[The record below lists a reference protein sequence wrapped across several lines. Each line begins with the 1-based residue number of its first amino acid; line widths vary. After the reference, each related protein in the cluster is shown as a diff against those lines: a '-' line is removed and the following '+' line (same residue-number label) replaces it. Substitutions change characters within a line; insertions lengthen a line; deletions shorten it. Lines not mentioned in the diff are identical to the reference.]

1 MVKVINGILF
11 TLCVI
16 CFNLNIIAQSMYDF
30 NDLDKMIIDSM
41 QVHQFSS
48 MSIGIIK
55 GNNIGKFPPAFS
67 YISCQ

>member
-1 MVKVINGILF
+1 MLKEDKKIYLILF
-11 TLCVI
+11 VLC
-16 CFNLNIIAQSMYDF
+16 LNIPMMAQPIYNF
-30 NDLDKMIIDSM
+30 NDLDKIIIDCM